1 MFHEASLQLELS
13 VLVRLRDLFQGH
25 VGTHTHFELLPL
37 LHALGIM
44 TLLSVSQVL
53 TIMVLRNRSCQL
65 KSESVRNE
73 IKSGKYD
80 LPDFRLDLL

>member
-37 LHALGIM
+37 LHVLGIM
-44 TLLSVSQVL
+44 TLQSVSQVL
-53 TIMVLRNRSCQL
+53 SMMVLRNRRCEL
-65 KSESVRNE
+65 NSESLRNE

-80 LPDFRLDLL
+80 KLTRF